1 MTVGE
6 WLESRNMILK
16 ENEAVNML
24 PEVSSAMRSKCSR
37 IGEVVRE
44 MSWNMIYAQSEEQF
58 QDLWKQMQSRSQML
72 GIDIVS
78 EYYQSIWKVALMKKN
93 IWRKQINGNMKFIL
107 ADQPDTGMTD
117 FP

>member
-37 IGEVVRE
+37 IGQVVRE

-78 EYYQSIWKVALMKKN
+78 EYYQSIWKVALMREKTYGENK
-93 IWRKQINGNMKFIL
+93 
-107 ADQPDTGMTD
+107 
-117 FP
+117 